1 MRAPLGPGTI
11 LPNVNLPATN
21 GGEVCLATHSGRSI
35 VAIYPWT
42 GRPGLPN
49 PPDWD
54 IIPGAHG
61 STPELQGFSD
71 LFDEFETRG
80 VAIFGLSKQT
90 TEYQCEMAK
99 RLRLPFPILS
109 DAEGRFAAALALPPF
124 ATGGETYLKRL
135 TLIVENGRIE
145 RVFYPVTE
153 PALHAGEI
161 IAWLDQSPS
170 ASSSASSTE

>member
-80 VAIFGLSKQT
+80 VAIFGLSQQT

-109 DAEGRFAAALALPPF
+109 DAEGRFAAALALPRF

>member
-1 MRAPLGPGTI
+1 MPD
-11 LPNVNLPATN
+11 VKLPATH
-21 GGEVCLATHSGRSI
+21 GGQVCLATHSGRSI

-54 IIPGAHG
+54 IILGAHG

-99 RLRLPFPILS
+99 RLRLPFPI
-109 DAEGRFAAALALPPF
+109 
-124 ATGGETYLKRL
+124 
-135 TLIVENGRIE
+135 
-145 RVFYPVTE
+145 
-153 PALHAGEI
+153 
-161 IAWLDQSPS
+161 
-170 ASSSASSTE
+170 